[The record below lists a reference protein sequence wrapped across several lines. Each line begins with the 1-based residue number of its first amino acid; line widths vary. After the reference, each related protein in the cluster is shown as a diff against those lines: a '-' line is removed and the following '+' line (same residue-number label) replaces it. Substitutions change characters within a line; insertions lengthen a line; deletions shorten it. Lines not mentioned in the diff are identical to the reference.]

1 MKKTHLLA
9 ILTTLMISSHV
20 FADEGKKAHQKDHPC
35 KKVEEACLAAGFKR
49 GGHKDANKGLWK
61 DCMGKIKAGE
71 SVPGVNVEP
80 AVLEACKN
88 KAQAHKA
95 KKRAEKQEEIKETE
109 LK

>member
-35 KKVEEACLAAGFKR
+35 
-49 GGHKDANKGLWK
+49 
-61 DCMGKIKAGE
+61 
-71 SVPGVNVEP
+71 
-80 AVLEACKN
+80 N